1 MNLFRSDAL
10 AGMTYLVTG
19 SSSGIGKAAAILLA
33 ESGARIIAHGRDEFR
48 LQDTL
53 EAMPGSGHSM
63 SIAALDSA
71 DQTFDWIRS
80 IVEKEGPLNGVF
92 HCAGVELI
100 RPARMIKQ
108 VNLNEVF
115 GSSLFSA
122 FGISRA
128 LSATDAM
135 LDGGSVVFMS
145 SLAGVN
151 GQVGMSAYGAAKAA
165 INGLVKSL
173 SCELASRN
181 IRVNSI
187 AAGAVHTPMLQRV
200 TNKTG
205 GNASKAY
212 SDSHLLGFGNSND
225 IANAA
230 LYLLSPMSSWVTG
243 SVMVVDGGYTVR

>member
-10 AGMTYLVTG
+10 DGMTYLVTG
-19 SSSGIGKAAAILLA
+19 ASSGIGKATAIMLA
-33 ESGARIIAHGRDEFR
+33 ECGARVIVHGRDESR
-48 LQDTL
+48 LNSTL
-53 EAMPGSGHSM
+53 EALPGTGHSM
-63 SIAALDSA
+63 SIAVLESA
-71 DQTFDWIRS
+71 DQTYDWTKGV
-80 IVEKEGPLNGVF
+80 VEKEGPLNGAF

-100 RPARMIKQ
+100 RPTRMIKQ
-108 VNLNEVF
+108 ANLNEVF

-128 LSATDAM
+128 LSAKGAM
-135 LDGGSVVFMS
+135 FDGGSVVFMS
-145 SLAGVN
+145 SLAGSN

-173 SCELASRN
+173 SCELAARR

-200 TNKTG
+200 TSNTG
-205 GNASKAY
+205 EDPSKAY
-212 SDSHLLGFGNSND
+212 NDSHLLGFGSSND

-230 LYLLSPMSSWVTG
+230 LYLLSPMSLWVTG